1 MLQPFVAFRL
11 IVEILTSFRNAL
23 NGSGMK
29 LVFFKHSLYNIH
41 HINLYPYLKGSNL
54 LHIKYTYYC

>member
-11 IVEILTSFRNAL
+11 IDEILTSFRNAL

-29 LVFFKHSLYNIH
+29 LVFFKHGYIISTILIFS
-41 HINLYPYLKGSNL
+41 LKGSNL